1 MIIDLDRERE
11 VYGCE
16 NFNNSCIM
24 LTQELKLRLIAHTRS
39 LTYKQKRFHS
49 RETIATSNYEYSD
62 CLSYLSYLSFYETQ
76 IINPVS

>member
-24 LTQELKLRLIAHTRS
+24 LTQELKLRLITHTRS
-39 LTYKQKRFHS
+39 LTYKQRRFHS
-49 RETIATSNYEYSD
+49 RETIAASNYEIKR
-62 CLSYLSYLSFYETQ
+62 LSFIPQ
-76 IINPVS
+76 LPSLLCNSNN